1 MFTVWQLKWEGGASP
16 SPVSAENMGVRQ
28 HSSPLWACSQIT
40 AKEPWVL
47 TSALPIKFSEE
58 GNLQIP
64 NLWIMTGLHRVYI
77 YTSNSITILASV
89 FLVSRERK
97 IQTSSLNYSY
107 IWIQFQFSS
116 EKSHRV
122 TATEHRTKHFPPPT
136 CRQNIYAHTIP
147 SFSLCLFLHQ
157 SPIP

>member
-1 MFTVWQLKWEGGASP
+1 MRVASAGL
-16 SPVSAENMGVRQ
+16 VY
-28 HSSPLWACSQIT
+28 
-40 AKEPWVL
+40 WVARFFLLGTKARILGL
-47 TSALPIKFSEE
+47 T
-58 GNLQIP
+58 
-64 NLWIMTGLHRVYI
+64 I

-157 SPIP
+157 SPITHTHTHTHTPTHPLSVGDGEGKALQNICCKVRLQSVGLRIMLQ